1 MAEGGTVLSDLVLRK
16 TLGVADQDLV
26 LSLVQGTVDGGNELG
41 PAGTQSLGGEGG
53 EGRSH
58 QSQGYRSRLMAPC
71 RGVDLFPAH

>member
-53 EGRSH
+53 KGRGEVTS
-58 QSQGYRSRLMAPC
+58 L
-71 RGVDLFPAH
+71 RGTGVGSWHHAVE